1 MFIKRII
8 ALSLLIILAGIV
20 LANNTEHDTTHH
32 NTTSLKDFMMQGH
45 FHGHSRNFFMATNN
59 APGLLDYHAMAVG
72 SGIGYESA
80 KFYGFQFE
88 MSGFFIFNVWSNNL
102 GAIDPESGTR
112 SRYELGNFDMQDPE
126 NHHDLDRLETL
137 NLKYH
142 FGKSR
147 IIFGR
152 QNLKT
157 PFINPQDGRMRPTL
171 EDGLWIEIKEW
182 EKLQFNGG
190 WIHGISPR
198 STVRWFSVGKSIGT
212 YPIGIDIYGNQ
223 SRYSNQLSSKGIAIA
238 NIAFTPIKEI
248 KINVW
253 NYFVENIFNTA
264 FAQID
269 AQIPINKEKEK
280 AIVLGLQGG
289 YQNTLNNGGNE
300 DSLKAY
306 LHKDSESKFYSA
318 RAGYKTSQFE
328 FTLNYTHIAD
338 KDRFLMPREWGTE
351 PFYTFLSRERMEGSA
366 NSRALVF
373 KSEFKIEKHLRS
385 GIAYGHFFMPDV
397 KKHVAQNK
405 YTMPSFNQLNVF
417 FNYEFDGYLKGFNVQ
432 VLYVYKGALGNTYNE
447 GRYIANKVNM
457 SNYNLII
464 NYHF

>member
-1 MFIKRII
+1 MFIKNYITLL
-8 ALSLLIILAGIV
+8 LSILLATLV
-20 LANNTEHDTTHH
+20 LANSNEQDSANTKT
-32 NTTSLKDFMMQGH
+32 LKDFMMKGH
-45 FHGHSRNFFMATNN
+45 FHGHSRSFFMATDN
-59 APGLLDYHAMAVG
+59 APALIDYHALAIG
-72 SGIGYESA
+72 AGIGYESA
-80 KFYGFQFE
+80 KLYGFQFGI
-88 MSGFFIFNVWSNNL
+88 SGFFISKIWSNQL
-102 GAIDPESGTR
+102 GAIDPQSGSR
-112 SRYELGNFDMQDPE
+112 SRYELGNFDIQAPE
-126 NHHDLDRLETL
+126 NHNNLNRLE
-137 NLKYH
+137 NFNIKYY

-147 IIFGR
+147 IIFGK

-171 EDGLWIEIKEW
+171 EDGLWIEIKEL

-198 STVRWFSVGKSIGT
+198 STFRWFSVGKSIGT
-212 YPIGIDIYGNQ
+212 YPLGNDLYGNP
-223 SRYSNQLSSKGIAIA
+223 SNYRNQLSSRGVAIA
-238 NIAFTPIKEI
+238 NISYTPIKEL

-253 NYFVENIFNTA
+253 NYYVENIFNTA

-269 AQIPINKEKEK
+269 GQIPVNKKKEK
-280 AIVLGLQGG
+280 AIVLGIQGG
-289 YQNTLNNGGNE
+289 YQNALNNGGNV
-300 DSLKAY
+300 DSLRAY
-306 LHKDSESKFYSA
+306 LHKDSESVFYSL

-338 KDRFLMPREWGTE
+338 KDRFLMPREWGIE
-351 PFYTFLSRERMEGSA
+351 PFYTFLPRERMEGSA
-366 NSRALVF
+366 NSRAMVL
-373 KSEFKIEKHLRS
+373 KSEFKIKKNLHS
-385 GIAYGHFFMPDV
+385 GIAYGYFFMPDV

-417 FNYEFDGYLKGFNVQ
+417 LNYEFDGYLKGFNIQ
-432 VLYVYKGALGNTYNE
+432 VLYVYKDAMGNTYNE

>member
-1 MFIKRII
+1 MFIKKNI
-8 ALSLLIILAGIV
+8 ALSILILLTNIV
-20 LANNTEHDTTHH
+20 LANNSKHDST
-32 NTTSLKDFMMQGH
+32 NTKTLKDFMMKGH
-45 FHGHSRNFFMATNN
+45 FHGHSRNYFMATDNT
-59 APGLLDYHAMAVG
+59 PGLVDYYALGVG
-72 SGIGYESA
+72 AGIGYESA

-88 MSGFFIFNVWSNNL
+88 MSGFFIFNVWSNHL
-102 GAIDPESGTR
+102 GAIDPKSGTR
-112 SRYELGNFDMQDPE
+112 SRYELGNFDIQDPE
-126 NHHDLDRLETL
+126 NRDDLDRLENL
-137 NLKYH
+137 NIKYH
-142 FGKSR
+142 FSKSI

-190 WIHGISPR
+190 WIYSISPR
-198 STVRWFSVGKSIGT
+198 STIRWFSVGKSIGT
-212 YPIGIDIYGNQ
+212 YPTGRDIYGNP
-223 SRYSNQLSSKGIAIA
+223 SGYRNQLSSKGIAIA
-238 NIAFTPIKEI
+238 NIAYTPIKEI
-248 KINVW
+248 KINMW
-253 NYFVENIFNTA
+253 NYYVENIFNTA

-289 YQNTLNNGGNE
+289 YQNALNNGGNE

-318 RAGYKTSQFE
+318 RAGYKTSHFE

-338 KDRFLMPREWGTE
+338 EDRFLMPREWGTE

-373 KSEFKIEKHLRS
+373 KSEFKLKKHLRS

-432 VLYVYKGALGNTYNE
+432 ALYVYKGALGNTYNE